1 MKLWAHRGCS
11 QRYPENTL
19 IAFEKA
25 AQLQGLAGIELDIQL
40 TKDGQIVVIHD
51 EKVDRTTDGS
61 GWVRDYTLAE
71 LKRLK
76 IDAGCYPHQVI
87 PTMEEVF
94 ELLEERLKAGA
105 ESGTGAGTA
114 AGTEAGAESGT
125 AAGAESGT
133 AAGTAAGTDTGSQT
147 GLKPGKMAGLRLN
160 IELKN
165 SILPYD
171 GMEEKIIDMVHDRG
185 LEGAVVYSTFWARSL
200 EKIHYLDPEAE
211 LGILDTRISDCMYK
225 LKGGCGATALHPFW
239 RAMDLPAEQLR
250 GYTVRAW
257 MSGHLYPEKST
268 GTRLK
273 MEWLEE
279 MGITDLILNEP
290 EVYLE

>member
-1 MKLWAHRGCS
+1 MTLWAHRGCS

-19 IAFEKA
+19 LAFEKA

-76 IDAGCYPHQVI
+76 IDAGSYPQQVI
-87 PTMEEVF
+87 PTMEEVLD
-94 ELLEERLKAGA
+94 LLEERLKAGMA
-105 ESGTGAGTA
+105 E
-114 AGTEAGAESGT
+114 
-125 AAGAESGT
+125 
-133 AAGTAAGTDTGSQT
+133 
-147 GLKPGKMAGLRLN
+147 GLRLN

-165 SILPYD
+165 SILSYD
-171 GMEEKIIDMVHDRG
+171 GMEEKIIDMVHGRG
-185 LEGAVVYSTFWARSL
+185 MESSVVYSTFYARSL

-211 LGILDTRISDCMYK
+211 LGILDARVSDCMYK
-225 LKGGCGATALHPFW
+225 LKGGCGAVALHPFW

-268 GTRLK
+268 GARLK
-273 MEWLEE
+273 LEWLEE
-279 MGITDLILNEP
+279 LGITDLILNEP
-290 EVYLE
+290 EVYSE

>member
-1 MKLWAHRGCS
+1 MKLWAHIGCS

-40 TKDGQIVVIHD
+40 TKDGHIVVIHD

-61 GWVRDYTLAE
+61 GWVRDYSLAE

-94 ELLEERLKAGA
+94 ELLEERLKAEA
-105 ESGTGAGTA
+105 ESGTGAGAA
-114 AGTEAGAESGT
+114 AGTEAGA
-125 AAGAESGT
+125 
-133 AAGTAAGTDTGSQT
+133 AAGTDTGSKT